1 MPMKRK
7 ILWGIVASIISLSL
21 AACSDDNDDAMD
33 YYVRYT
39 VGATA
44 GDDFFISY
52 NDKKGEPHIDQQKNA
67 AGTVEIVIGPVQRG
81 FKAELSASVNGGH
94 APAYSQIDV
103 SYKGNPF
110 VRKVHLQQGTHIYY
124 TITGEER

>member
-1 MPMKRK
+1 MKRK

-52 NDKKGEPHIDQQKNA
+52 NDKKGEPHIDQQKK
-67 AGTVEIVIGPVQRG
+67 RRR
-81 FKAELSASVNGGH
+81 NGGNRH
-94 APAYSQIDV
+94 RPRTAGIQSRAFRIGEWRTCSCIFA
-103 SYKGNPF
+103 N
-110 VRKVHLQQGTHIYY
+110 RRELQG
-124 TITGEER
+124 

>member
-1 MPMKRK
+1 MKRK

-67 AGTVEIVIGPVQRG
+67 AGTVEIVIYATKHTHLLHHHRRRALTVLHGRQR
-81 FKAELSASVNGGH
+81 S
-94 APAYSQIDV
+94 P
-103 SYKGNPF
+103 
-110 VRKVHLQQGTHIYY
+110 HI
-124 TITGEER
+124 G